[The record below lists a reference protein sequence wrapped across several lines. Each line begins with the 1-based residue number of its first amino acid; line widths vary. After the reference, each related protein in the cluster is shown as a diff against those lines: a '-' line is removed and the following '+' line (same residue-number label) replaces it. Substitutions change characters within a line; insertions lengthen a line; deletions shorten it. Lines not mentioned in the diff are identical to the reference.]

1 MFCVFGWPN
10 RLIRIFLIVTET
22 PSKPNHPRAM
32 QSRLKRAF
40 SLVELLVV
48 VAVIGI
54 VATFAV
60 PAVQGMLKGSSLT
73 SASSALV
80 DQMSLARQHALSKN
94 RLVEV
99 RFYRFAD
106 PEMPGEK
113 VEDPSTG
120 HFRGL
125 QFFEM
130 AESGILMPVSKMTM
144 LPDTIIM
151 NPGEV
156 LSNFLGEDAATKLV
170 TMSGIDTKVDPEL
183 PRGVRHRYEYMPFR
197 FFPDGTT
204 SLSPTGTPGRPSAG
218 GRWFITVHSIAD
230 LARTNGNAVP
240 PPNFFTWMIDPV
252 AGSSKIFRPG
262 LN

>member
-1 MFCVFGWPN
+1 M
-10 RLIRIFLIVTET
+10 
-22 PSKPNHPRAM
+22 H
-32 QSRLKRAF
+32 SRLKRAF

-73 SASSALV
+73 TAGSAMV

-94 RLVEV
+94 RIIEV

-125 QFFEM
+125 QYFEM
-130 AESGILMPVSKMTM
+130 AESGVLVPASKMVM
-144 LPDTIIM
+144 FPDTIIM
-151 NPGEV
+151 NPSET
-156 LSNFLGEDAATKLV
+156 LSNLLGEDPAVRLV
-170 TMSGIDTKVDPEL
+170 NMSAVDPKVDPEL
-183 PRGVRHRYEYMPFR
+183 PRGVKHRYEYMPFR

>member
-1 MFCVFGWPN
+1 M
-10 RLIRIFLIVTET
+10 
-22 PSKPNHPRAM
+22 H
-32 QSRLKRAF
+32 SRLKRAF

-73 SASSALV
+73 SAASAMV

-94 RLVEV
+94 RIVEM

-113 VEDPSTG
+113 VQDPSTG

-130 AESGILMPVSKMTM
+130 AESGILVPASKMAM
-144 LPDTIIM
+144 FPDTIIM
-151 NPGEV
+151 NPSET
-156 LSNFLGEDAATKLV
+156 LSNYLGEDAATRLV
-170 TMSGIDTKVDPEL
+170 TMSSVDPKVDPEL
-183 PRGVRHRYEYMPFR
+183 PRGVRHKYEYMAFR

-204 SLSPTGTPGRPSAG
+204 SLSPTGTPGRPSQG
-218 GRWFITVHSIAD
+218 GRWFVTVHAISD
-230 LARTNGNAVP
+230 LGRTNGNTQP

-252 AGSSKIFRPG
+252 AGSSKILRPG

>member
-1 MFCVFGWPN
+1 M
-10 RLIRIFLIVTET
+10 
-22 PSKPNHPRAM
+22 H
-32 QSRLKRAF
+32 SRLKRAF

-60 PAVQGMLKGSSLT
+60 PAVQGMLKGSALT
-73 SASSALV
+73 SAGSALV

-94 RLVEV
+94 RIVEV

-113 VEDPSTG
+113 IEDPSTG

-130 AESGILMPVSKMTM
+130 AESGVLVPASKMVM
-144 LPDTIIM
+144 FPDTIIM
-151 NPGEV
+151 NPSET
-156 LSNFLGEDAATKLV
+156 LSNLLGEDPAVRMV
-170 TMSGIDTKVDPEL
+170 TMSNVDPKVDPEL
-183 PRGVRHRYEYMPFR
+183 PRGVKHRYEYMPFR

-204 SLSPTGTPGRPSAG
+204 SLSPTGTQGRPSQG
-218 GRWFITVHSIAD
+218 GRWFITVHSTAD
-230 LARTNGNAVP
+230 AARTNGDTQP